1 MSVDQ
6 TKLLLEGFLQKR
18 KDTMKL
24 RWVTYWFRLQNTTL
38 FFYTQKNGSASH
50 LRGYYYIYTVQSVR
64 EVPRVAGNRIIF
76 EIIMTN
82 GKRKVLAAETAALRK
97 EWVRCLWQAM
107 HLSTS
112 GLSDSRSP
120 NLEVCEQRERL
131 NTSAPIYSNIDSVME
146 SLPARPFSA
155 PPPTGHIHHD
165 IWSIAPPICPL
176 EELNHEEAMQQNTPP
191 ACGYQQHNVT
201 SSVWPSGVS
210 HTEGRQEGDYD
221 ILPLGNR
228 PCGNAMEEGVYDF
241 PMSYRRAAEHPNP
254 AESIYDVPSSLLRR
268 PDHTLVAEVQPEDGD
283 YWRI

>member
-120 NLEVCEQRERL
+120 N
-131 NTSAPIYSNIDSVME
+131 VME

-165 IWSIAPPICPL
+165 IWSIATPICPL
-176 EELNHEEAMQQNTPP
+176 EELNHEEATQQNTPP

-201 SSVWPSGVS
+201 SGVS

-268 PDHTLVAEVQPEDGD
+268 RPDHTLVAEVQPEDGD